1 MKKIT
6 NNLFTDVF
14 ELSLMLHLQLHAN
27 NLHTEDKI
35 IIPGDKYLLRVN
47 NKDEKWN
54 KIYECYSTLKKLI
67 CSKSTTETL

>member
-14 ELSLMLHLQLHAN
+14 EELSLILHLQLHAN

-47 NKDEKWN
+47 NKDEK
-54 KIYECYSTLKKLI
+54 
-67 CSKSTTETL
+67 